1 MPRLGNAGFSKQADK
16 ISIYHDM
23 ADKIK
28 LLLSHGHEMKIK
40 KKKKLIYAKSTG
52 DLQCLGYI
60 FNQYLQSAKSKKNA
74 W

>member
-40 KKKKLIYAKSTG
+40 KKKEADI
-52 DLQCLGYI
+52 C
-60 FNQYLQSAKSKKNA
+60 
-74 W
+74 